1 MGLLSRTSTYNR
13 DERGITY
20 GARAPTGDGGPIVV
34 VGVTPHQGDG
44 SAVHRA
50 KGAR

>member
-20 GARAPTGDGGPIVV
+20 GVRAPIGDGGPVVV

-44 SAVHRA
+44 STVHRA